1 MMVPINEKS
10 QHLSEQA
17 SGTASTKPGDLFLV
31 GFPSPQVI
39 FLGNLFIQKAISFEY
54 QKYNQ

>member
-1 MMVPINEKS
+1 MVPINEKS

-39 FLGNLFIQKAISFEY
+39 FLDNLFIQKAISFEY